1 MALQAPCVEE
11 TGTVEPWPSFQPAL
25 LGAWHACGMLRLRID
40 GNGQQRIV
48 RGLQQGVHGGRR
60 EQVARDRFHSAV
72 RRTLE
77 KGGWTIT
84 ADPYIVTF
92 DLTAVEIDLTAEQFL
107 AAERA
112 ERKIAVEVKS
122 FLGPS
127 RIYDF
132 HLALGQFLSY
142 RTAIAHHDPERL
154 LSLAVPGDV
163 HEQIFG
169 GTMVRRIIHQYQVR
183 LLIFDPIREEIIAWA
198 G

>member
-1 MALQAPCVEE
+1 M
-11 TGTVEPWPSFQPAL
+11 
-25 LGAWHACGMLRLRID
+25 
-40 GNGQQRIV
+40 
-48 RGLQQGVHGGRR
+48 RGLQQGVHGRR

-72 RRTLE
+72 RRALE
-77 KGGWTIT
+77 KEGWTIT

-92 DLTAVEIDLTAEQFL
+92 DQTAVEIDLAAEQFL

-132 HLALGQFLSY
+132 HLALGQFLTY
-142 RTAIAHHDPERL
+142 RTAIEHHDPERL

-163 HEQIFG
+163 YEQIFG

-183 LLIFDPIREEIIAWA
+183 LLIFHPIREEIIAWA
-198 G
+198 D